1 MEAING
7 GQCSNEDL
15 LRQIVRDQASADG
28 RYRPAHGPGIVMH
41 GNVVELRADA
51 AHFIVSSVPSIQIS
65 INMES
70 SGIVA
75 TTFLSPRRIAPSTR
89 PRFVALVNEMNG
101 RNRVPG
107 RFAVLDRDMF
117 YEAVIPAAFLPS
129 LRNNQAAR
137 DEALKILFRN
147 GVGIFE
153 SIAIAIEGL
162 AQKDWSAH
170 DALRFVDELYTRG
183 FVYNDDWL

>member
-75 TTFLSPRRIAPSTR
+75 TTFLSPRRIAPAAGSVRTR
-89 PRFVALVNEMNG
+89 
-101 RNRVPG
+101 
-107 RFAVLDRDMF
+107 
-117 YEAVIPAAFLPS
+117 
-129 LRNNQAAR
+129 
-137 DEALKILFRN
+137 
-147 GVGIFE
+147 
-153 SIAIAIEGL
+153 
-162 AQKDWSAH
+162 
-170 DALRFVDELYTRG
+170 
-183 FVYNDDWL
+183 